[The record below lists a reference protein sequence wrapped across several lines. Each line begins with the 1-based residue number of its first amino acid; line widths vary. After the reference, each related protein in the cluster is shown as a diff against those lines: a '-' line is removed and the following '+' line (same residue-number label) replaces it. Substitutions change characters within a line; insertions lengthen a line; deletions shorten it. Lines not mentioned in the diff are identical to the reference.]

1 MPNDGEHRNMSED
14 LRGPPLLVIKGSFAQ
29 FGGAERDVVRQ
40 LEAWSRVFD
49 EVRIATLH
57 SHPELDA
64 EANRLGIPLFTPASP
79 WKEGSSAL
87 DRITASS
94 SRAASKSWR
103 RFLTNGGKTGA
114 FAKALSG
121 IKAIHLISGAGSL
134 EVVDILP
141 IGMPV
146 HVHMLEPNR
155 GLHGETALWA
165 RIDGSQPRPIALTRL
180 LLTIPRRRD
189 KRLVNRLA
197 GRNRCRFSGNSPY
210 IQSRIKE
217 VFDIDAGVFL
227 PCVDTVLWSAKKDV
241 KVTDSLHVV
250 TIGRASWVKG
260 TWECIDM
267 LAGSKLKLVLVGGGD
282 PSDIEKLK
290 EHAEKNQ
297 VVLEVAP
304 RLEHTELVELM
315 ASARAVI
322 SLAHGEPFG
331 LTPVEAHAV
340 GTPAL
345 MIDEGGFRTTVEDGV
360 SGRLLPRDDKN
371 AWTQAFDEA
380 ANPEIRSKWSI
391 AGKKKIEELG
401 LDSDSRARDLLS
413 IIQSQ
418 INQNQIS

>member
-1 MPNDGEHRNMSED
+1 MGEDS
-14 LRGPPLLVIKGSFAQ
+14 RGPPLLVIKGSFAQ
-29 FGGAERDVVRQ
+29 YGGAERDVVRQ
-40 LEAWSRVFD
+40 LEAWSRVFQ

-64 EANRLGIPLFTPASP
+64 EANRLGIPLFTPTSP
-79 WKEGSSAL
+79 WKEGSSAF

-94 SRAASKSWR
+94 SRLASKAWR
-103 RFLTNGGKTGA
+103 RFLKGGGDIGS
-114 FAKALSG
+114 FSKALDG
-121 IKAIHLISGAGSL
+121 IKAVHLISGSGSL
-134 EVVDILP
+134 EVVNILP
-141 IGMPV
+141 IEMAV

-155 GLHGETALWA
+155 GLHGETVLWA
-165 RIDGSQPRPIALTRL
+165 RIDGSQPRPTALTRL

-189 KRLVNRLA
+189 RRLVSRLA
-197 GRNRCRFSGNSPY
+197 SRSRCRFSGNSPY

-227 PCVDTVLWSAKKDV
+227 PCVDTNLWFTKKEV
-241 KVTDSLHVV
+241 NGTDSTYVV

-267 LAGSKLKLVLVGGGD
+267 LADSKLKLVLVGGGD
-282 PSDIEKLK
+282 SSDIEKLQK
-290 EHAEKNQ
+290 HAVTNQ
-297 VVLEVAP
+297 VEFEVAP
-304 RLEHTELVELM
+304 RLDHSDLVELM
-315 ASARAVI
+315 ASARAII

-345 MIDEGGFRTTVEDGV
+345 MVDEGGFRTTVEDRV
-360 SGRLLPRDDKN
+360 SGRLLPRGDKN
-371 AWTQAFDEA
+371 AWTQALEEA
-380 ANPEIRSKWSI
+380 ANPENRTKWGI
-391 AGKKKIEELG
+391 AGREKIEELR

-418 INQNQIS
+418 LI

>member
-1 MPNDGEHRNMSED
+1 MGEDS
-14 LRGPPLLVIKGSFAQ
+14 RGPPLLVIKGSFAQ
-29 FGGAERDVVRQ
+29 YGGAERDVVRQ
-40 LEAWSRVFD
+40 LEAWSRVFQ

-64 EANRLGIPLFTPASP
+64 EANRLGIPLFTPTSP
-79 WKEGSSAL
+79 WKEGSSAF

-94 SRAASKSWR
+94 SRLASKTWR
-103 RFLTNGGKTGA
+103 RFLKSGGDIGS
-114 FAKALSG
+114 FSKALDG
-121 IKAIHLISGAGSL
+121 IKAVHLISGSGSL
-134 EVVDILP
+134 EVVNILP
-141 IGMPV
+141 IEMAV

-155 GLHGETALWA
+155 GLHGETVLWA
-165 RIDGSQPRPIALTRL
+165 RIDGSQPRPTALTRL

-189 KRLVNRLA
+189 RRLVSRLA
-197 GRNRCRFSGNSPY
+197 SRSRCRFSGNSPY

-227 PCVDTVLWSAKKDV
+227 PCVDTNLWFTRKEV
-241 KVTDSLHVV
+241 NGTDSTYVV

-267 LAGSKLKLVLVGGGD
+267 LADSKLKLVLVGGGD
-282 PSDIEKLK
+282 SSDIEKLQK
-290 EHAEKNQ
+290 HAVTNQ
-297 VVLEVAP
+297 VEFEVAP
-304 RLEHTELVELM
+304 RLDHSDLVELM
-315 ASARAVI
+315 ASARAII

-345 MIDEGGFRTTVEDGV
+345 MVDEGGFRTTVEDRV
-360 SGRLLPRDDKN
+360 SGRLLPRGDKN
-371 AWTQAFDEA
+371 AWTQALEEA
-380 ANPEIRSKWSI
+380 ANPENRTKWGI
-391 AGKKKIEELG
+391 AGREKIEELR

-418 INQNQIS
+418 LI